1 MGQFEL
7 VWQLPW
13 KDLLPETVTANTK
26 EQEEKNDQQ
35 EKEKKEKKEQ
45 LKSKD
50 TVETMKKEERLHIDA
65 TMPDV
70 SIEETQ
76 TNQTYGETKEDRE
89 EKEQKEQKEEKEDVS
104 MWVSFLHLP
113 RTRYYEEGGNYSDD
127 FRGGGGDGGAVVRR
141 RMGMRP
147 MGKTSDLD
155 GLASTMSFMQ
165 RKIRCGSRSTAKKI
179 VKLLKKGVLITR
191 SNEKETGR
199 SSSMKSMKYNNNKKK
214 NRIVVQK

>member
-1 MGQFEL
+1 
-7 VWQLPW
+7 
-13 KDLLPETVTANTK
+13 
-26 EQEEKNDQQ
+26 
-35 EKEKKEKKEQ
+35 
-45 LKSKD
+45 
-50 TVETMKKEERLHIDA
+50 
-65 TMPDV
+65 
-70 SIEETQ
+70 
-76 TNQTYGETKEDRE
+76 
-89 EKEQKEQKEEKEDVS
+89 KEDVS

-179 VKLLKKGVLITR
+179 VKLLKKGVIITR

-199 SSSMKSMKYNNNKKK
+199 SSSMKYNNNKKK
-214 NRIVVQK
+214 NRIIVQKSKNYRDRNVPEGETKKENWTSKEEENGREEGRKGGVEGRLPTVETDFSMFSNHSPIRRRGALSDDGGDGGEDVVASPGGTLMSPARPG

>member
-1 MGQFEL
+1 
-7 VWQLPW
+7 
-13 KDLLPETVTANTK
+13 
-26 EQEEKNDQQ
+26 
-35 EKEKKEKKEQ
+35 
-45 LKSKD
+45 
-50 TVETMKKEERLHIDA
+50 
-65 TMPDV
+65 
-70 SIEETQ
+70 
-76 TNQTYGETKEDRE
+76 
-89 EKEQKEQKEEKEDVS
+89 

-199 SSSMKSMKYNNNKKK
+199 SSSMKYNNNKKK
-214 NRIVVQK
+214 NRILLFKNRKIIVTEMYPKVKQKKRIGQVKKKRMEERKVREAV